1 MIVVVREEALVVGAL
16 VKLVDTVDGA
26 HGTEVAENDLIWADA
41 DDRTVLVEQSLD
53 SVALLHA
60 DDVGGDPE
68 IGDGGVPGPGEGR
81 ERREEEA
88 VEDEGGNVGEVER
101 EEEEERSRGEGGGD
115 CGEERGVGGGGG
127 VAQGGLEGLVR
138 VHD

>member
-68 IGDGGVPGPGEGR
+68 VGDGGIP
-81 ERREEEA
+81 
-88 VEDEGGNVGEVER
+88 
-101 EEEEERSRGEGGGD
+101 RSRKGGEGGEEETVEDDRSSIGK
-115 CGEERGVGGGGG
+115 EEREDEDKRSRCDEGKRKRVGWRPGCVGGR
-127 VAQGGLEGLVR
+127 VAQGR
-138 VHD
+138 KR